1 MKTTLLAIAAMTGIV
16 GIAPSLFAQDD
27 PKPVVIGDF
36 DNSGSVT
43 AGYRLTSVAGYQ
55 PMFQQLFDMNSGFR
69 VMDFSLFGRARDG
82 TTPFADSYSLVVSG
96 LGGDPFTTAQL
107 TVKKKNLYDLRV
119 DFRQSHYYFNEND
132 AAVLPNG
139 LDGLT
144 SNHNWATVRKM
155 GSINL
160 LVHATNNLRF
170 SFEYYRNTQDGVMD
184 TTQTF
189 DFFGSPSSFGNF
201 ARANPYYLIAPVS
214 DASNRVTGGVDYT
227 LKSWS
232 LHYKIGMQSFQE
244 SINGGNASTGERS
257 INVDD
262 PITANE
268 LLTTGTWTDYRR
280 LTTPVSELS
289 WNGKLL
295 PRFRT
300 HGSYLA
306 YRYSGPTALDMSAA
320 GDARGATGTATTPYV
335 LSESSQG
342 SVTEMNQVAEEG
354 FSYELNDW
362 LTADATYKYSRSTL
376 DANANFFSVF
386 NGTPDS
392 GITTDTWATGTH
404 LFDYDMIFTPVS
416 SLTAHIGVT
425 YLKSDIE
432 FFDEGVSDPLQSKR
446 MKSVWP
452 TLSLYYAPSKKFS
465 IRADVDEIN
474 NGTPYTRLSPHTDVG
489 SRFVAR
495 YHPFDKVW
503 LDNTTTIRDSKQLD
517 ASFESTVRTNATTA
531 TWDFSDRLS
540 GFGGF
545 SYDSF
550 FASGTVDFLR
560 GPAPLTNLT
569 LLDQTVD
576 RVWQG
581 GLRAVPVRRLTFE
594 FSGNY
599 VRVTGLGQVQGEAP
613 LYGPMKFPYAAGSLS
628 YDVPQVGKLIV
639 QLQRAYYSEQ
649 IVPGNNFSSNILL
662 IAWKRSF

>member
-1 MKTTLLAIAAMTGIV
+1 MKTTLLAIAAMTGIA
-16 GIAPSLFAQDD
+16 GLAPLFAQDET
-27 PKPVVIGDF
+27 KPVVIGDF

-43 AGYRLTSVAGYQ
+43 ASYRFTDVKGYR
-55 PMFQQLFDMNSGFR
+55 PMFQQLFDMNSGMR
-69 VMDFSLFGRARDG
+69 VTDFSLFGRAREG
-82 TTPFADSYSLVVSG
+82 ATPFADSYSLVVSG
-96 LGGDPFTTAQL
+96 LGGDPWTTAQL

-132 AAVLPNG
+132 ASTLPNA
-139 LDGLT
+139 LNGLT
-144 SNHNWATVRKM
+144 SSHNWATVRKM
-155 GSINL
+155 GSIDL
-160 LVHATNNLRF
+160 LIHATNNLRF
-170 SFEYYRNTQDGVMD
+170 SFEYYRNTRDGVTD

-189 DFFGSPSSFGNF
+189 DFFGSPSSFGSF
-201 ARANPYYLIAPVS
+201 ARANPYYLIAPVGDS
-214 DASNRVTGGVDYT
+214 SNRVTGGIDYT
-227 LKSWS
+227 MKSWS

-257 INVDD
+257 INVGD

-268 LLTTGTWTDYRR
+268 LLTAGTWTDYRR

-289 WNGKLL
+289 WNGKIL
-295 PRFRT
+295 PRLRS

-306 YRYSGPTALDMSAA
+306 YRYSGPTGLDMSAA
-320 GDARGATGTATTPYV
+320 GSARGATGSATTPYS
-335 LSESSQG
+335 LSESSRG
-342 SVTEMNQVAEEG
+342 SVAESNQVAEQG
-354 FSYELNDW
+354 FSYELNSW
-362 LTADATYKYSRSTL
+362 LSADANYRYSRSRL
-376 DANANFFSVF
+376 DAAASFFSVY
-386 NGTPDS
+386 NGATTS
-392 GITTDTWATGTH
+392 GVTTDTWVVGTH
-404 LFDYDMIFTPVS
+404 LFDYDMVVTPAS
-416 SLTAHIGVT
+416 SLTIHVGVR
-425 YLKSDIE
+425 YLKNDVE
-432 FFDEGVSDPLQSKR
+432 YLEAGVADPLQSKR
-446 MKSVWP
+446 MKTVWP
-452 TLSLYYAPSKKFS
+452 TFGLRYEPSKKFS
-465 IRADVDEIN
+465 IRADVDEVN
-474 NGTPYTRLSPHTDVG
+474 SGTPYTRMAPHTDVG

-495 YHPFDKVW
+495 YHPFGRFW
-503 LDNTTTIRDSKQLD
+503 LDNTSTLRDTKQLD

-560 GPAPLTNLT
+560 GPAPITNLT

-581 GLRAVPVRRLTFE
+581 GLRAVPVRRLTLE

-599 VRVTGLGQVQGEAP
+599 VRVTGLGQVQGESP

-639 QLQRAYYSEQ
+639 QLQRAYYAEQ

>member
-1 MKTTLLAIAAMTGIV
+1 MKTTLLAVAAMTGIV
-16 GIAPSLFAQDD
+16 VLAPSLLAQDD
-27 PKPVVIGDF
+27 PKPLVVGDF

-43 AGYRLTSVAGYQ
+43 AGYRFTDVKGYR
-55 PMFQQLFDMNSGFR
+55 PMFQQLFDMNGGFR
-69 VMDFSLFGRARDG
+69 VTDFSLFGRAHDG
-82 TTPFADSYSLVVSG
+82 TTPFADSYSLAVSG
-96 LGGDPFTTAQL
+96 LGGDPWTTAQL

-132 AAVLPNG
+132 SAALPNA
-139 LDGLT
+139 LVGLT

-160 LVHATNNLRF
+160 LIHATNNLRF
-170 SFEYYRNTQDGVMD
+170 SFDYYRNTRDGVMD

-189 DFFGSPSSFGNF
+189 DFFGSPSSFGGF

-214 DASNRVTGGVDYT
+214 DSSNRVTGGIDYT

-232 LHYKIGMQSFQE
+232 LHYRIGMQSFQE

-257 INVDD
+257 INLGD

-268 LLTTGTWTDYRR
+268 LLAAGSWTDYRK

-295 PRFRT
+295 PRLRSRGT
-300 HGSYLA
+300 YLA
-306 YRYSGPTALDMSAA
+306 YRYSGPTALNMSAA
-320 GDARGATGTATTPYV
+320 GSARGATGSTTTPYS
-335 LSESSQG
+335 LSEASQG
-342 SVTEMNQVAEEG
+342 SVTEMNQVAEQG
-354 FSYELNDW
+354 FSYEFNNW
-362 LTADATYKYSRSTL
+362 LSADANYKYSRSTL
-376 DANANFFSVF
+376 DATANFSSIY
-386 NGTPDS
+386 NGAAAS
-392 GITTDTWATGTH
+392 GITTDNWIAGTH
-404 LFDYDMIFTPVS
+404 LFDYEMVVTPAS
-416 SLTAHIGVT
+416 YLTVNLGVR

-432 FFDEGVSDPLQSKR
+432 YLDAGIADPLQSKR
-446 MKSVWP
+446 MKTVWP
-452 TLSLYYAPSKKFS
+452 TLSLRYEPSRKFS
-465 IRADVDEIN
+465 IRADVDEVN

-489 SRFVAR
+489 SRFTAR
-495 YHPFDKVW
+495 YHPFGQLW

-517 ASFESTVRTNATTA
+517 ASFESTVRTNASTA
-531 TWDFSDRLS
+531 TWELSDRLS
-540 GFGGF
+540 VFGGF

-550 FASGTVDFLR
+550 FASGTVNFLR
-560 GPAPLTNLT
+560 GTAPLTNLT

-581 GLRAVPVRRLTFE
+581 GIRAVPVKRFTFE

-613 LYGPMKFPYAAGSLS
+613 LYGPMKFPYASGSLA
-628 YDVPQVGKLIV
+628 YDVPQMGKLMV
-639 QLQRAYYSEQ
+639 QLQRAYYAEQ

>member
-16 GIAPSLFAQDD
+16 GIARPLFAQDD
-27 PKPVVIGDF
+27 PKPVAIGDF
-36 DNSGSVT
+36 DNRGSVT
-43 AGYRLTSVAGYQ
+43 AGYRFTDVKGYR

-69 VMDFSLFGRARDG
+69 VMDFSLFGSARAG

-96 LGGDPFTTAQL
+96 LGGDPWSTAQL
-107 TVKKKNLYDLRV
+107 TVRKKNLYDLRV

-132 AAVLPNG
+132 SAALPNA

-170 SFEYYRNTQDGVMD
+170 SFEYYRNTRDGVTD

-189 DFFGSPSSFGNF
+189 DFFGSPSAFGSF

-214 DASNRVTGGVDYT
+214 DSSNRVTGGFDYT
-227 LKSWS
+227 RKSWT
-232 LHYKIGMQSFQE
+232 LHYRIGMQRFEE
-244 SINGGNASTGERS
+244 SINGGNATTGERS
-257 INVDD
+257 INIDD
-262 PITANE
+262 ATTAKE

-280 LTTPVSELS
+280 LSTPVSELS
-289 WNGKLL
+289 WSGKLDARL
-295 PRFRT
+295 RA

-320 GDARGATGTATTPYV
+320 GSARGATGTATTPYS

-342 SVTEMNQVAEEG
+342 SVTESNQVAEQG
-354 FSYELNDW
+354 FSYEFNNW
-362 LTADATYKYSRSTL
+362 LSADANYRYSRSTL
-376 DANANFFSVF
+376 DANAKFSSIY
-386 NGTPDS
+386 NGAPDS
-392 GITTDTWATGTH
+392 GITTDSWLVGTH
-404 LFDYDMIFTPVS
+404 LFDYDMVVTPAA
-416 SLTAHIGVT
+416 SLTVHVGVR
-425 YLKSDIE
+425 YLKNDVE
-432 FFDEGVSDPLQSKR
+432 YLEAGVADPLQSKR
-446 MKSVWP
+446 MKTVWP
-452 TLSLYYAPSKKFS
+452 AFSLRYEPSKKFS

-474 NGTPYTRLSPHTDVG
+474 SGTPYTRMSPHTDVG
-489 SRFVAR
+489 SRFTAR
-495 YHPFDKVW
+495 YHPFAKFW
-503 LDNTTTIRDSKQLD
+503 LDNNTTIRDSKQLD
-517 ASFESTVRTNATTA
+517 ASYESTVRTNATTA

-550 FASGTVDFLR
+550 FASGTVSFLR
-560 GPAPLTNLT
+560 GTAPITNLT

-581 GLRAVPVRRLTFE
+581 GIRAVPTKRVTLE

-639 QLQRAYYSEQ
+639 QLQRAYYTEQ